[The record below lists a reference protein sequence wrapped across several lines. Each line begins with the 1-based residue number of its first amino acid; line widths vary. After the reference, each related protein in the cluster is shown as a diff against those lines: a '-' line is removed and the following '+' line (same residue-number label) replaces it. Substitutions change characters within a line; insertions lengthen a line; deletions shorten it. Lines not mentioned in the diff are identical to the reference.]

1 MPNLSELNRYT
12 LTSNDSALNSKVYIN
27 RIVMGSTPIPTP
39 TQNGFGNIVS
49 INFPATGVLHIE
61 LPLSAAS
68 SFKLEYAVDMPT
80 DTSVFRRRRSV
91 MTESVVG
98 SNKRFQ
104 INVFDGSGAALN
116 AIVSVKLT
124 GYL

>member
-27 RIVMGSTPIPTP
+27 RMLMGSTPIPTP
-39 TQNGFGNIVS
+39 TQNDFGNIVS
-49 INFPATGVLHIE
+49 INFPTTGALHIE
-61 LPLSAAS
+61 LPLSAAN
-68 SFKLEYAVDMPT
+68 SFKLEYAVDMNLNT
-80 DTSVFRRRRSV
+80 TAQRRRRSV

-104 INVFDGSGAALN
+104 IEVFDGSGAALN